1 VSSRMVRTNPSITD
15 TRYAAPSLSMRLS
28 RIYVRQTLVEGAQI
42 YLDADASHY
51 LRNVLRLKPGATIA
65 LFNGEDFCDYQ
76 SLLSYEGKQAIA
88 KIRKRVAGS
97 TESVLK
103 TEIIQGLS
111 RSDHMDWMIQKCTE
125 LGVTRISVFNANHS
139 QISLKPAQLN
149 KRLLHWSNIAIK
161 ACEQCGR
168 QVPPQISF
176 QQNLASLLDE
186 EIRRDIKIL
195 LDSEGKRLLSEPAS
209 ISSTDQ
215 IAILLGPEGGL
226 SQAEIKSAQNTGFI
240 ATSLGPRILR
250 TETAA
255 ATALAILQYNHG
267 DI

>member
-1 VSSRMVRTNPSITD
+1 
-15 TRYAAPSLSMRLS
+15 MRLS
-28 RIYVRQTLVEGAQI
+28 RIYVRQALVEGAQI

-51 LRNVLRLKPGATIA
+51 LRNVLRLKPGVTIA
-65 LFNGEDFCDYQ
+65 LFNGEDFCDYE

-88 KIRKRVAGS
+88 TIHKRVASS
-97 TESVLK
+97 TESALK

-168 QVPPQISF
+168 QVPPQIVF
-176 QQNLASLLDE
+176 QQNLASVLDE
-186 EIRRDIKIL
+186 GIRRDIKIM
-195 LDSEGKRLLSEPAS
+195 LDFEGNRLLSEPTT

-226 SQAEIKSAQNTGFI
+226 SLAEIKSAQNTGFI

>member
-1 VSSRMVRTNPSITD
+1 
-15 TRYAAPSLSMRLS
+15 MRLS
-28 RIYVRQTLVEGAQI
+28 RIYVRQALVEGAQI

-51 LRNVLRLKPGATIA
+51 LKNVLRLKPGVTIA
-65 LFNGEDFCDYQ
+65 LFNGEDYCDYV
-76 SLLSYEGKQAIA
+76 SLLSYESKQAIA
-88 KIRKRVAGS
+88 KICKRVASS

-139 QISLKPAQLN
+139 QISLKPAQLD

-168 QVPPQISF
+168 QVPPMINF
-176 QQNLASLLDE
+176 QQNLASALDE
-186 EIRRDIKIL
+186 GIRRDIKIM
-195 LDSEGKRLLSEPAS
+195 LDFEGSRLLSEPAS

-226 SQAEIKSAQNTGFI
+226 SQAEIESAKNTGFI

>member
-1 VSSRMVRTNPSITD
+1 
-15 TRYAAPSLSMRLS
+15 MRLS
-28 RIYVRQTLVEGAQI
+28 RIFIRQALAEGAQI
-42 YLDADASHY
+42 RLDVDAGHY
-51 LRNVLRLKPGATIA
+51 VKNVLRLKPGVTIA
-65 LFNGEDFCDYQ
+65 LFNGEDYCDYESQ
-76 SLLSYEGKQAIA
+76 LSYDGKQAIA
-88 KIRKRVAGS
+88 TIRKRIPDC
-97 TESVLK
+97 TESALK

-139 QISLKPAQLN
+139 QIPLKPAQLD

-168 QVPPQISF
+168 QIPPRISF
-176 QQNLASLLDE
+176 QQNLASVLDDA
-186 EIRRDIKIL
+186 IRRDIKIM
-195 LDSEGKRLLSEPAS
+195 LDFEGNRLLSELS
-209 ISSTDQ
+209 TKNSTDQ

-226 SQAEIKSAQNTGFI
+226 SKAEIESAQNTGFI
-240 ATSLGPRILR
+240 AISLGPRILR